1 MTNLPSSYT
10 TTTTT
15 TTTTRARFI
24 QPIEDLIGAL
34 DDMYAAKVQE
44 IEDVVYKNLMSSFC
58 DLAAVSY
65 LTVVQDDTVKKAM
78 VRPKTCQWCLQSL
91 TFLGLGRSASA
102 LRKGPSCGMQ

>member
-1 MTNLPSSYT
+1 MTNLPSSY

-65 LTVVQDDTVKKAM
+65 LTVVQDDTVKKAT